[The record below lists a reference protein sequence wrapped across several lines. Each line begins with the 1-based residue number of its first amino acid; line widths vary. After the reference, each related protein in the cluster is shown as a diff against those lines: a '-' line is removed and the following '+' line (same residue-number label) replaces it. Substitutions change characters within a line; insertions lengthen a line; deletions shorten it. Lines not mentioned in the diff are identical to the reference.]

1 MSKDNE
7 KKSPSDK
14 SVRSVYLNVLFLS
27 VIFTYILS
35 TIGWIF
41 CLPVLNKIGNE
52 IQFLAFTLGSGY
64 AYLESGDRLSRS
76 NLLFYISGIF
86 TFYSFS
92 YLFFKRSSP
101 FDSLY
106 DHGILTAIICLFSIR
121 YIIFQICSKISL
133 KKISLKKWKGK
144 ENNIEE
150 ESNVLRTV
158 HTSLSSYFLFG
169 LIYYF
174 VLCFSSFDFL
184 KISLFIII
192 LVSAFYD
199 IVKIMYLSPTIEY
212 VGIDKSKNTNTNIFS
227 EIINA
232 DLFAW
237 TIVIIM
243 FYLYYYDFFN
253 ISDCQTLYYFYSSI
267 AQMFAAIVGIVAAF
281 SIFILQKYEG
291 ETEVKRSKLKN
302 GITGFLIIYVF
313 IIILSVIGILISNDT
328 SPINMSLL
336 QNDTNIAITKDL
348 INPIIFE
355 FTLLMFP
362 IALLYLYAMIVTFL
376 KLDDISESV
385 YERY

>member
-1 MSKDNE
+1 MGKDSEE
-7 KKSPSDK
+7 KSFSD
-14 SVRSVYLNVLFLS
+14 RPVYNNLLLLT
-27 VIFTYILS
+27 VIFITVLS

-41 CLPVLNKIGNE
+41 SLPVLNKTATE
-52 IQFLAFTLGSGY
+52 IQLLAYTLGSGY
-64 AYLESGDRLSRS
+64 AYLEGSHKLSRS
-76 NLLFYISGIF
+76 NFFLYISAIYALGFILAVF
-86 TFYSFS
+86 FYT
-92 YLFFKRSSP
+92 SSP

-106 DHGILTAIICLFSIR
+106 NRGILPLIICLFSIR
-121 YIIFQICSKISL
+121 YIIFRICYKIFFR
-133 KKISLKKWKGK
+133 WMKG
-144 ENNIEE
+144 E
-150 ESNVLRTV
+150 ESSVSITF
-158 HTSLSSYFLFG
+158 HASLLSYFLFG

-174 VLCFSSFDFL
+174 FLCFCSFDFIKL
-184 KISLFIII
+184 SVFVII
-192 LVSAFYD
+192 LVSAFYEL
-199 IVKIMYLSPTIEY
+199 VKIKYLSSPIEY
-212 VGIDKSKNTNTNIFS
+212 IGTNESKNTNTNIFS

-253 ISDCQTLYYFYSSI
+253 VSDCQTLYYFYSSI

-336 QNDTNIAITKDL
+336 RNDIDMAITKDL
-348 INPIIFE
+348 FNPIVFE

-362 IALLYLYAMIVTFL
+362 IELLYLYAMIVTFL
-376 KLDDISESV
+376 KFDDINEPA